1 MKRSGVHEES
11 FSIIFFDFGKYFN
24 QKSAFQVHFLAFL
37 LVFILLD
44 ASKNSRKKYMKF
56 SK

>member
-11 FSIIFFDFGKYFN
+11 FPIIFFDFGKYFN
-24 QKSAFQVHFLAFL
+24 QKSAFQIHFLAFL

-44 ASKNSRKKYMKF
+44 ASKNSRKKCMKF
-56 SK
+56 